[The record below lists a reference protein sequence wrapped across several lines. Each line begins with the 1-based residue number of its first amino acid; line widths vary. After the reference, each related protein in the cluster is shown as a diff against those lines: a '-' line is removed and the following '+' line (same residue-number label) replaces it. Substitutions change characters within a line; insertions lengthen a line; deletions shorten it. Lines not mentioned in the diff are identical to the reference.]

1 MFERLMKNEYF
12 REVFSFLKEKKI
24 AQNSYLVGGTIR
36 DFFLNRELKDLDFA
50 IDGDSIKLAKD
61 FSRSIQGSFVLL
73 DEDFAIGRIV
83 KNNITI
89 DFSKLRG
96 DSIESDLSDRDFT
109 INAIALNL
117 ASKTIVDPFEG
128 LKDLKSKIIR
138 MVKEENLRND
148 PLRILRAYRFHAT
161 LGFEIEEETRN
172 ALRRNSHFIKRTARE
187 RIKEELWKILSI
199 DESLKSM
206 SIMIEDNIFR
216 AIFKSSELL
225 PLKTYLLSVKII
237 EEILKNPK
245 KVFSNCKNLSSSQII
260 CLKFASFFDFQAPSL
275 IKQIKPSKKEEK
287 LVEKIVE
294 SGNRIK
300 KVENLLDKVSF
311 IRDFEAILYPALIY
325 GLSKDPLAYGR
336 AWFYREIEE
345 FYRKIYLKNKKKL
358 PLIKGVDI
366 LALGFEPSELIGE
379 IIQRIEFLTLAGKI
393 STKTQ
398 ALESIKN
405 HYLSKISPP

>member
-12 REVFSFLKEKKI
+12 KEVFSFLKEKKL
-24 AQNSYLVGGTIR
+24 AENSYLVGGSVR
-36 DFFLNRELKDLDFA
+36 DLLLHRELKDLDFA
-50 IDGDSIKLAKD
+50 IEGDSIKLAKE
-61 FSRSIQGSFVLL
+61 FSKIIDGTFVLL
-73 DEDFAIGRIV
+73 DEDFDIGRIV
-83 KNNITI
+83 KNDITI

-96 DSIESDLSDRDFT
+96 DSIDSDLNDRDFT

-117 ASKTIVDPFEG
+117 ASKKILDPFEG
-128 LKDLKSKIIR
+128 FKDLECKIIR

-148 PLRILRAYRFHAT
+148 PLRILRAYRFHAI
-161 LGFEIEEETRN
+161 LGFEIEEETRS
-172 ALRRNSHFIKRTARE
+172 ALRRNSHLIKSTARE
-187 RIKEELWKILSI
+187 RIKEELWKILSF
-199 DESLKSM
+199 DDSSKTM
-206 SIMIEDNIFR
+206 SIMIEDNIFE

-225 PLKTYLLSVKII
+225 PLKPSLFSLRIV

-245 KVFSNCKNLSSSQII
+245 KLFSNFKNLTTSYVI
-260 CLKFASFFDFQAPSL
+260 CIKFASFFDFQSTFL

-294 SGNRIK
+294 SGKRIK
-300 KVENLLDKVSF
+300 KIENLLDKVSF
-311 IRDFEAILYPALIY
+311 IRDFEDILYAALIY
-325 GLSKDPLAYGR
+325 GLSKDPLALGR

-358 PLIKGVDI
+358 PLINGEDI

-379 IIQRIEFLTLAGKI
+379 IIKRIEILTLAGKI
-393 STKTQ
+393 STKAQ